1 MPGSRPP
8 EYSDL
13 PRALLDS
20 LGEGVTVANA
30 EGRIIFSNATA
41 DRILGMG
48 ATDRPPEEW
57 AAHYG
62 VFLPDGTTPF
72 PVDAYPLVRALRGEA
87 TDDVEM
93 FVRNVSVPDGVRITA
108 TGRPLRDEHGTISGA
123 TVVFRDVTALRH
135 AQAQLLES
143 NEELRRAHQLKD
155 ELMAFVIHDLNGPLT
170 GVLALTELLLLDD
183 SVSDEVYEHLVDI
196 RGLGQSLQVIVR
208 NLLDLRMAEDGVL
221 RPTAEILEVGRL
233 IAEIHD
239 TVRPRALLSG
249 KMVEL
254 EGLGRDFRVRADS
267 DLLWRTLHNLLDNS
281 IKYAPEGTAIR
292 LQVESGDEG
301 TVLFRVCDQGPGV
314 PEHMREV
321 IFEKYSRVDRGES
334 GRAKGSRGLGLRF
347 CRVATEAQGGRI
359 WVEDGSPGGVCFCLE
374 IPSGA

>member
-1 MPGSRPP
+1 MPGLRPP
-8 EYSDL
+8 DYSDL

-20 LGEGVTVANA
+20 LGEGVTIADA
-30 EGRIIFSNATA
+30 EGRIVFSNTTA

-62 VFLPDGTTPF
+62 VFLPDRTTPF
-72 PVDAYPLVRALRGEA
+72 PVEAYPLVRALRGEG
-87 TDDVEM
+87 TNDVEM
-93 FVRNVSVPDGVRITA
+93 FVRNPSVPDGVTIA
-108 TGRPLRDEHGTISGA
+108 VTGRPRRDEHGAISGA
-123 TVVFRDVTALRH
+123 TVVFRDVTALRR
-135 AQAQLLES
+135 AQEQLLES

-170 GVLALTELLLLDD
+170 GILALTELLLLDD
-183 SVSDEVYEHLVDI
+183 SVGEEVYGHLVDI
-196 RGLGQSLQVIVR
+196 RGLGQSLHVIVR

-221 RPTAEILEVGRL
+221 RPESDVLEVGPL

-249 KMVEL
+249 KTLKV
-254 EGLGRDFRVRADS
+254 EGLGRDLHVRADW

-281 IKYAPEGTAIR
+281 IRYAPEGTAIR
-292 LQVESGDEG
+292 LRIDPGEEG
-301 TVLFRVCDQGPGV
+301 TVRFRICDEGPGV
-314 PEHMREV
+314 PEHMREL
-321 IFEKYSRVDRGES
+321 IFEKYSRVERVDRGRVRE
-334 GRAKGSRGLGLRF
+334 SRGLGLRF

-359 WVEDGSPGGVCFCLE
+359 WVEDGAPRGVCFCVEL
-374 IPSGA
+374 PTGA

>member
-1 MPGSRPP
+1 MPGIRRPDHRDP
-8 EYSDL
+8 
-13 PRALLDS
+13 PRAVLDS
-20 LGEGVTVANA
+20 LGEGVTIANA
-30 EGRIIFSNATA
+30 EGRIVFSNEAA

-62 VFLPDGTTPF
+62 VFLPDRTTPF
-72 PVDAYPLVRALRGEA
+72 PVDDYPLVRALRGEA

-93 FVRNVSVPDGVRITA
+93 FVRNPSVPDGVRIA
-108 TGRPLRDEHGTISGA
+108 VTGRPRRDEGGAITGA
-123 TVVFRDVTALRH
+123 TVVFRDVTALRR
-135 AQAQLLES
+135 AQEQLIES

-170 GVLALTELLLLDD
+170 GILALTELLLLDD
-183 SVSDEVYEHLVDI
+183 SVGEEVYEHLVDI

-221 RPTAEILEVGRL
+221 RPSAEVLDVGPILGQLHE
-233 IAEIHD
+233 A
-239 TVRPRALLSG
+239 VRPRALLAG
-249 KMVEL
+249 KKVEI
-254 EGLGRDFRVRADS
+254 EGLGGDLRVLADS

-292 LQVESGDEG
+292 LNVRDQGDG
-301 TVLFRVCDQGPGV
+301 TVRFRICDDGPGV
-314 PEHMREV
+314 PEEQRER
-321 IFEKYSRVDRGES
+321 IFDKYVRLERDPFA
-334 GRAKGSRGLGLRF
+334 RAREGRGLGLRF

-359 WVEDGSPGGVCFCLE
+359 WVEGGATQGACFCVE
-374 IPSGA
+374 MPTGG